1 MTTIST
7 EPATAFPEKLTPSDP
22 AGEMV
27 PLFSGPVHVVSEG
40 RKDAPAF
47 LLLHGAP
54 GSTRD
59 FRYLGPAMVEAGLRA
74 IRVDLPGFGKT
85 PRSTWPS
92 LDAVGRSGLIAT
104 LASALGLS
112 DFGIVGHSAG
122 GPTALVTAA
131 LFPKQVR
138 LLGLINSVGVR
149 RHRGIRHPQA
159 LAWPL
164 APAMKNPMF
173 ASAVTPWIHAGY
185 RKFGFKNVESFGPE
199 RLMLHA
205 ELVAKLD
212 FRLHRYAARQVECPV
227 LVASAADDP
236 LMEDEI
242 AFSLVRAFSPSLPV
256 QHLHFQEG
264 GHMLQKN
271 RARRLA
277 RHLSQMQR
285 EINAA

>member
-1 MTTIST
+1 MKNASQDSASDETK
-7 EPATAFPEKLTPSDP
+7 FTPTDP
-22 AGEMV
+22 PGEMI

-40 RKDAPAF
+40 KKDAPAF

-59 FRYLGPAMVEAGLRA
+59 FRYLGPAMAAAGLRA
-74 IRVDLPGFGKT
+74 IRVDLPGFGET

-122 GPTALVTAA
+122 GPTALVTSA

-138 LLGLINSVGVR
+138 ALALINSVGVR
-149 RHRGIRHPQA
+149 RHRGIRNPQA
-159 LAWPL
+159 MAWPL
-164 APAMKNPMF
+164 APAMRNATF
-173 ASAVTPWIHAGY
+173 ASAVVPWIHSGY
-185 RKFGFKNVESFGPE
+185 RKLGFKNVESFGPE

-212 FRLHRYAARQVECPV
+212 FRLHRYAARQVTCPV

-236 LMEDEI
+236 LMEDDI
-242 AFSLVRAFSPSLPV
+242 AFSLVRAFSSSLPV
-256 QHLHFQEG
+256 QHLHFQKG
-264 GHMLQKN
+264 GHMLQKTE
-271 RARRLA
+271 ARRLA
-277 RHLSQMQR
+277 RHLAQMQF
-285 EINAA
+285 ELDMT